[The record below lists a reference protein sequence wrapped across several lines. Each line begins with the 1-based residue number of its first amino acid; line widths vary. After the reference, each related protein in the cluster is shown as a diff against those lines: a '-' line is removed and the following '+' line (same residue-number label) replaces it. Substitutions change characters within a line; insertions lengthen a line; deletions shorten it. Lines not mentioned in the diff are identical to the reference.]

1 MHSPATHLLV
11 TFLRTHPA
19 WGHFPGQTVLVEMAP
34 ARVLVADGFAVPADP
49 VATSMYARPAAA
61 TDERAVM
68 PAFQP
73 TAKPTSKPSAKPVKR
88 PAKN

>member
-1 MHSPATHLLV
+1 MQSSATHLLV

-34 ARVLVADGFAVPADP
+34 ARVLVADGFAIHADP
-49 VATSMYARPAAA
+49 LAA
-61 TDERAVM
+61 TYAAPAPTNERAVL

-73 TAKPTSKPSAKPVKR
+73 TTKPAAIPSAKPSKR
-88 PAKN
+88 PAKK